1 MLKRLPLCP
10 IGSVFLVTML
20 AAGSTGLF
28 PSLAVA
34 AAADSPKIQENI
46 PRIPTVDFHLREGL
60 RLYQQG
66 DVQGAELALQKA
78 ISLEPENAA
87 LHSNLGVI
95 LADQNRFKES
105 IHEYAEAVRLNPQ
118 NPVFHNNLGN
128 VLSRTGDLQGASKE
142 YREAIRLNPNYALAY
157 FNLGT
162 VLGNL
167 RELENSNVAYKKAIL
182 LEPNFAPAYANL
194 GLNLLAQNKQK
205 QSLKYL
211 KRARDLF
218 TEQGMM
224 EDAETVTQILQI
236 IQKR

>member
-1 MLKRLPLCP
+1 MLKRLPLAIVGC
-10 IGSVFLVTML
+10 SFLIASLTANL
-20 AAGSTGLF
+20 TGLF
-28 PSLAVA
+28 PSFAVA
-34 AAADSPKIQENI
+34 ATADPSKIQENI
-46 PRIPTVDFHLREGL
+46 PQVPTVDFYLKEGL

-66 DVQGAELALQKA
+66 DVQGAELALQNA
-78 ISLEPENAA
+78 IHLDPGNAA

-95 LADQNRFKES
+95 LADQNRFEES
-105 IHEYAEAVRLNPQ
+105 IREYTEAVRLNPQ

-128 VLSRTGDLQGASKE
+128 GLSRTGDLQGASKE

-162 VLGNL
+162 ALGNL
-167 RELENSNVAYKKAIL
+167 RELENSNAAYKKTIL

-194 GLNLLAQNKQK
+194 GLNLLAQNKPK
-205 QSLKYL
+205 QSVEYF

-218 TEQGMM
+218 KEQGMI
-224 EDAETVTQILQI
+224 EDAETVTQVLKI

>member
-1 MLKRLPLCP
+1 MLKRLPFS
-10 IGSVFLVTML
+10 IMGSVFLIPIL
-20 AAGSTGLF
+20 AAGLTGLF
-28 PSLAVA
+28 PSFA
-34 AAADSPKIQENI
+34 AAATADSPKIQENI
-46 PRIPTVDFHLREGL
+46 PQIPTVDFYLREGL
-60 RLYQQG
+60 RFYQQG
-66 DVQGAELALQKA
+66 DIQGAELALQNA
-78 ISLEPENAA
+78 INLEPENAA

-105 IHEYAEAVRLNPQ
+105 IREYTEAVRLNPK

-205 QSLKYL
+205 QSVGYL
-211 KRARDLF
+211 KQARNLF

-224 EDAETVTQILQI
+224 EDAETVTQILKI
-236 IQKR
+236 IQTR